1 MAHFAEIDE
10 NSIVKRVVVI
20 GNEEVYD
27 IENQTEVEQFGV
39 NFCKKLFGQDTEWI
53 QTSYN
58 ANFRYN
64 FAGIDYFY
72 DQDADAFIPPK
83 PYNSWILNTE
93 TYTWDS
99 PVSKPSD
106 TEIYSWNED
115 SLSWESIAE

>member
-10 NSIVKRVVVI
+10 NNIVKRVVVI

-58 ANFRYN
+58 SNFRYN
-64 FAGIDYFY
+64 FAGVNYFY

-93 TYTWDS
+93 TYTWDP
-99 PVSKPSD
+99 PVSIPDEEKPY
-106 TEIYSWNED
+106 IWNEET
-115 SLSWESIAE
+115 LTWELI